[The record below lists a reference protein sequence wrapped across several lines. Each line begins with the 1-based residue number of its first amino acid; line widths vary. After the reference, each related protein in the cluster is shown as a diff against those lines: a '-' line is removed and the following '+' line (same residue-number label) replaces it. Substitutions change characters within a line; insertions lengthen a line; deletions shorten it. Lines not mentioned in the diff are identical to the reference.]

1 MFGEKRGHFPQT
13 SPRPYFGDRLT
24 MLPPSP
30 PSADVESG
38 LPTSPARL
46 RVRMDNALASTRLL
60 GVIMLI
66 VLSGLVA
73 RTLIFSRETPGE
85 RALSEMYDKFLVAL
99 STTKNAYSP
108 DLITDPQPK
117 FPPQPLTKSAAP
129 SHDNIKLH
137 GVQNSTDGSGT
148 GGRGMLGSAP
158 RTLNKTTTASVALTK
173 SREAAAASARPAPGA
188 DVNKTPSAIREWQ
201 ELTQSRYARAGEW
214 RRLAIVRA
222 LFGQAGALDAIAHID
237 DPLPI
242 LPGVPRRAARVT
254 GNLRAALQKGAR
266 TADPFGHGAVGVSS
280 ADEHAFWN
288 ALYGPKPLAPARVP
302 ALRQTLLQL
311 HLGWFT
317 DVALAQLYQKAG
329 MKTEARQA
337 ALDADHTAGQV
348 RSYTIVQV
356 LSLLLGIVGAAFT
369 GFAAFVRWTQRDSR
383 GSQVVTPQA
392 APAYD
397 FDFVLPGVT
406 SAFAGGTQAAVL
418 GPARSDRAFALF
430 PDSALLLAFVVYLL
444 GHTFL
449 GLGVSLALRPF
460 VAHLEDWS
468 ASSLLHLETALEIG
482 LYLPIFLLPLLALRS
497 RIAFDPLSGAR
508 PHLRVLLARLGYHT
522 RNIAAEV
529 GVGAWAYLLTLPAY
543 LLISLLSHWMFQR
556 FHTPVNPAQ
565 FETLT
570 AHGGLDKALVFL
582 MAAVLA
588 PIVEETMF
596 RGLLY
601 SALRRRFGVGGAAAL
616 SAAVFA
622 AVHPTLPG
630 GFLPIWCLG
639 VALALV
645 YERRGSLLPGMV
657 LHGIHNGL
665 IVMMGFAVFGS

>member
-1 MFGEKRGHFPQT
+1 
-13 SPRPYFGDRLT
+13 
-24 MLPPSP
+24 MLPPAS
-30 PSADVESG
+30 SSSDVEPG
-38 LPTSPARL
+38 LPAAPARL
-46 RVRMDNALASTRLL
+46 RGRMDKALGSTRLL
-60 GVIMLI
+60 GVIMLL
-66 VLSGLVA
+66 VLGGLVA

-85 RALSEMYDKFLVAL
+85 RALSEMYEHFLSAL
-99 STTKNAYSP
+99 SVTKNAYSP
-108 DLITDPQPK
+108 DLITNPQSK
-117 FPPQPLTKSAAP
+117 FSSQPAARYTAPPHDTMKSRGTHYGA
-129 SHDNIKLH
+129 
-137 GVQNSTDGSGT
+137 DGSGT
-148 GGRGMLGSAP
+148 NMRGIFGSAP
-158 RTLNKTTTASVALTK
+158 QTINKAATAPAALTK
-173 SREAAAASARPAPGA
+173 SRQAFAVPARSTPGA
-188 DVNKTPSAIREWQ
+188 DRTKTPSAIREWQ

-237 DPLPI
+237 DPLPD

-254 GNLRAALQKGAR
+254 GSLRAALLKGAR

-288 ALYGPKPLAPARVP
+288 ALYGAKPIAAARVP
-302 ALRQTLLQL
+302 VLRQTLLQL

-329 MKTEARQA
+329 MKAEARLA
-337 ALDADHTAGQV
+337 ALDADRTAGAV
-348 RSYTIVQV
+348 RGYSIAQV
-356 LSLLLGIVGAAFT
+356 LMLLLGIVGAVFT
-369 GFAAFVRWTQRDSR
+369 GVSALVRWIQQSSR
-383 GSQVVTPQA
+383 NSQGVTPLA

-397 FDFVLPGVT
+397 FDFVLPGVP
-406 SAFAGGTQAAVL
+406 SASAIGARDAA
-418 GPARSDRAFALF
+418 PRPPRSDRAFGLF
-430 PDSALLLAFVVYLL
+430 PASALLLAFVVYLL

-449 GLGVSLALRPF
+449 ALGVSLALRPF

-468 ASSLLHLETALEIG
+468 ASRLLHLETALEIG
-482 LYLPIFLLPLLALRS
+482 LYLPVFVLPLFALRS

-508 PHLRVLLARLGYHT
+508 LHLRVLLARLGYHT
-522 RNIAAEV
+522 RNIVAEV

-543 LLISLLSHWMFQR
+543 LLISLLSHWMFQS

-601 SALRRRFGVGGAAAL
+601 SALRKRFGVGGAAAL